1 MSDFANELF
10 RRKAEQAARELADA
24 ERDAIAVGKEPF
36 DVARLDTLLGEPPGT
51 SADKAHDLRESY
63 YVVHR
68 QMRTLAEFAAH
79 LKQIANW

>member
-10 RRKAEQAARELADA
+10 RRKAEQAARELAEA
-24 ERDAIAVGKEPF
+24 EREALAAGKEPF
-36 DVARLDTLLGEPPGT
+36 DAARLDVLLGEAPGT
-51 SADKAHDLRESY
+51 SAGKAADLRESY

-68 QMRTLAEFAAH
+68 QMKTLAELAAH